1 MTPPGPKPLFPPG
14 DDDDFKE
21 LDAFG
26 GGTFGGEEQ
35 PTQMI
40 QARALQAELARPAS
54 AAADQERAARLGIS
68 YATTAIQPLPRDRV
82 ACVVLPSGASVTLDK
97 SVTVIGRNAGVADIL
112 VEEDGV
118 SRQHAAILYADGG
131 FFVEDMESSNGT
143 RVNGQKVKIAP
154 LSDGTQ
160 FSLGRTAL
168 RFTMRPR

>member
-1 MTPPGPKPLFPPG
+1 MTPPGQKPLFPPG

-26 GGTFGGEEQ
+26 GGAFGGEEL
-35 PTQMI
+35 PTQMF
-40 QARALQAELARPAS
+40 QARGVQAEIARTAAVS
-54 AAADQERAARLGIS
+54 AEQERAARLGIS

-82 ACVVLPSGASVTLDK
+82 ASVVLPSGASITLNK

-154 LSDGTQ
+154 LADGAE

-168 RFTMRPR
+168 RFMLRAR